1 MRRARARGRRAS
13 RQSRRC
19 ASAAA
24 RQEANPDAGA
34 ARPGMGRFRRQ
45 PAAAGI
51 PAGGSGQPRPGAAA
65 RGRAAARA
73 AAAVVVRAR
82 SNPPSVPTTLR
93 FAAYPGGAQ
102 DPIAHFGLAPCGA
115 AVSFLAGNLR
125 RCAITVRRVG
135 CLFCAGA
142 CHLWQPISGPHI
154 LRGGRSFLCRGSS
167 RPLARTAAG
176 RGGADLSVAPRGAG
190 GTARSHGAHLGRH
203 GRRSAPVR
211 QESAGMSC
219 GLLRAHA
226 FPLTPA
232 VRRD

>member
-24 RQEANPDAGA
+24 VPV
-34 ARPGMGRFRRQ
+34 
-45 PAAAGI
+45 
-51 PAGGSGQPRPGAAA
+51 
-65 RGRAAARA
+65 
-73 AAAVVVRAR
+73 AAAVQVPAGTGNCISRAIRGRRRHSGRCRLRLAGVLGAGPGGGNDAAVLVVRAR

-176 RGGADLSVAPRGAG
+176 RSGTDLSVARGSRSG
-190 GTARSHGAHLGRH
+190 GACAAPAHPGADAPQGGKAREGVASQ
-203 GRRSAPVR
+203 P
-211 QESAGMSC
+211 
-219 GLLRAHA
+219 
-226 FPLTPA
+226 
-232 VRRD
+232 